1 MSGQENNPNEEKKT
15 AAMASL
21 PSASDATSH
30 EEPGSVSDGSSAVI
44 VAAFEEAQAAIEVLQ
59 AEELTGAAH
68 AAAAKADLEQLA
80 AAAAAAAAATAATV
94 AASSVSSAKKYIASL
109 SSSPLPTDFAEAVLA
124 LEVSLG
130 MPVWLLIQDG
140 ESHDLCRHIEEMFF
154 KAKHDLPQGT
164 PVALLI
170 ESPGGS
176 APSAYRIARLLQ
188 RRCGSFTAVIANWAK
203 SAATLLSLGASAI
216 IMDEEAQLG
225 PLDVQ
230 IFDVD
235 REGFDSALNETQ
247 AFERLHAVGL
257 EALDQTVLLLRMR
270 TGKRVE
276 TILPHALKF
285 ISDTMRPLLEKVDVV
300 QYTNRL
306 RTLKEAEEYAIRL
319 LRPNFSA
326 EVGVQ
331 IARQFVEKYP
341 NHGFVIDFEEAKSLG
356 LNVKE
361 PTKEQAV
368 QLDKILPH
376 ITSMNAFG
384 RVVKV

>member
-1 MSGQENNPNEEKKT
+1 MTGQKKDTSEEGSTADDST
-15 AAMASL
+15 AAPPDLSV
-21 PSASDATSH
+21 ATA
-30 EEPGSVSDGSSAVI
+30 PGGSVTTPGATSAVI
-44 VAAFEEAQAAIEVLQ
+44 ATAFYEAQAAIAALQ
-59 AEELTGAAH
+59 AEELTGAVN
-68 AAAAKADLEQLA
+68 AATAKADLEQLA
-80 AAAAAAAAATAATV
+80 AAAAV
-94 AASSVSSAKKYIASL
+94 SAASAPSFTKKYIASL
-109 SSSPLPTDFAEAVLA
+109 SLSPLPSEFAEAVLA

-130 MPVWLLIQDG
+130 MPVWLLVQDG
-140 ESHDLCRHIEEMFF
+140 KIHDLCRHIEDMFF
-154 KAKHDLPQGT
+154 KAKHELPQGK

-188 RRCGSFTAVIANWAK
+188 RRCGSFTAIIANWAK

-216 IMDEEAQLG
+216 IMDEKAQLG

-270 TGKRVE
+270 TGKRVD

-306 RTLKEAEEYAIRL
+306 RTLKEAEEYAVRL

-326 EVGVQ
+326 EEAMR

-341 NHGFVIDFEEAKSLG
+341 NHGFVIDFEEAKGIG

-368 QLDKILPH
+368 QLDRILTD
-376 ITSMNAFG
+376 IASMNAFG